1 MGKWNAIHSE
11 CAMWNLHREKRQ
23 ALKYTANKKITMII
37 NLFFLSSSIRIFLCC
52 CCCSPPVCFCNGH
65 SARHRIA
72 KEMEFQL
79 SSMCVCVYTDRN
91 MLEHMKGWQYDT
103 FMSDW
108 LNVLRISEFNST
120 KFFPALHYGGCICVS
135 WTQKHST
142 HMWVPPHRAKPCIN
156 HRHNSESSPF
166 YVIFFCQSVCFL
178 SSVILWS
185 FFLLELAIK
194 FTSCWTINTRW
205 HTFPW
210 KREQNRSQSYKK
222 WQRKLDLGREKK
234 REPFH
239 RSHSKQCINEMVLG
253 VKQCNG
259 VDIAAAAALKLHFMP
274 WREGCVYVEYVVC
287 HVQNAE
293 KSWDDIFI
301 RK

>member
-1 MGKWNAIHSE
+1 MVGVYVSPELKHTPHTCGCHLTEPSRALTIAII
-11 CAMWNLHREKRQ
+11 
-23 ALKYTANKKITMII
+23 ANPRRFT
-37 NLFFLSSSIRIFLCC
+37 L
-52 CCCSPPVCFCNGH
+52 
-65 SARHRIA
+65 
-72 KEMEFQL
+72 
-79 SSMCVCVYTDRN
+79 
-91 MLEHMKGWQYDT
+91 
-103 FMSDW
+103 
-108 LNVLRISEFNST
+108 
-120 KFFPALHYGGCICVS
+120 
-135 WTQKHST
+135 
-142 HMWVPPHRAKPCIN
+142 
-156 HRHNSESSPF
+156 
-166 YVIFFCQSVCFL
+166 FFCQSVCFL

-222 WQRKLDLGREKK
+222 WQRKLDLGTEKK

-253 VKQCNG
+253 VEQCNG
-259 VDIAAAAALKLHFMP
+259 VDIAAAVTLKLHFMP
-274 WREGCVYVEYVVC
+274 WREDCVCVEYVVC